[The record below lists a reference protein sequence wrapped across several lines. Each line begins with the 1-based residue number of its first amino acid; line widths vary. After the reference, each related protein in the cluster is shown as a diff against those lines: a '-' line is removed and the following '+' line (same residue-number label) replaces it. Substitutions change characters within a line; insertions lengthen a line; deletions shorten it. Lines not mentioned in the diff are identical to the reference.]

1 MANEAEELDGQLR
14 ERLRHA
20 AERDPESAARLP
32 DAARARV
39 LDAMKRESARLVSQ
53 RRRRSWAAGAGAVVA
68 LAACAGLALYPWP
81 RQGEGTRPEVA
92 RVDAEACGL
101 PTTADSLHIVAG
113 ADRQRISLGRFG
125 ELAAEADAD
134 LRIVASSA
142 CELTIALRRG
152 MLAADLHNLRPARL
166 RVATELGDVEVR
178 GTTFSV
184 RVDRQD
190 RSLEVV
196 LLHGAVDVVTEQH
209 TEHLTPGHT
218 LRRHKRAS
226 AAHISPSN
234 GPAKLAVEALMA
246 STTSTAPAAAP
257 TVPSIDDARAQHK
270 ADAGAEE
277 ASSKPVSARSA
288 TELLARAERER
299 RTGQLDAARAL
310 YREAGTLRGADAEVA
325 LLRWARLELSAHAPT
340 AARDVLTR
348 YRQRFARGRL
358 AAEAGW
364 LELRTLEELGQKAEA
379 KEVARKLIQTYPDS
393 PHAQAAQ
400 RVLSTP

>member
-1 MANEAEELDGQLR
+1 MANDAEELDSQLR
-14 ERLRHA
+14 GRLQQA
-20 AERDPESAARLP
+20 ADHDPASATRLP

-39 LDAMKRESARLVSQ
+39 LEAMTRESARLVSQ
-53 RRRRSWAAGAGAVVA
+53 RRRRSWAASAGVVVA

-81 RQGEGTRPEVA
+81 SREQGTRAEVA
-92 RVDAEACGL
+92 QAGADACGL
-101 PTTADSLHIVAG
+101 PTSADSLRIVTGAG
-113 ADRQRISLGRFG
+113 RQRISLGRFG

-134 LRIVASSA
+134 LRIVSSHA
-142 CELTIALRRG
+142 CELTIALGRG
-152 MLAADLHNLRPARL
+152 MVAADLHNLRPARL
-166 RVATELGDVEVR
+166 RVSTELGDVEVK

-196 LLHGAVDVVTEQH
+196 LLHGAVDVVSEQR
-209 TEHLTPGHT
+209 TEHLTPGNT
-218 LRRHKRAS
+218 LRRHRRNA
-226 AAHISPSN
+226 AAHIEPSKV
-234 GPAKLAVEALMA
+234 PAELAVQALIA
-246 STTSTAPAAAP
+246 SAPPTSPTPTKAVTT
-257 TVPSIDDARAQHK
+257 VDDSRVQTK

-277 ASSKPVSARSA
+277 ASSKPVSLRSA

-299 RTGQLDAARAL
+299 RTGQLDTARAL
-310 YREAGTLRGADAEVA
+310 YREAGALRGADAEVA
-325 LLRWARLELSAHAPT
+325 LLRWARLELSARAPT

-364 LELRTLEELGQKAEA
+364 LELRTLEELGQKTEA

-393 PHAQAAQ
+393 PHAEAAQ